1 MGLDDSYQTRP
12 PKHPEMKPRLEW
24 MQWGIRFTNNPLC
37 NLPSKQKQMH
47 FDFFFLLMW
56 AATQWKPAVFISN
69 QRINGW
75 ITIIAPGTDK
85 SIRWPSPQPH
95 SIESVLNYWNLSFR
109 QLKEMGKNTTP
120 TRGQA
125 LESMGVERRMG
136 LEMATSSACS
146 VKRLPTQLNQL
157 FLFFVLM

>member
-1 MGLDDSYQTRP
+1 MGLEDSYQTRP

-24 MQWGIRFTNNPLC
+24 MQWRIRFTNNPLC

-75 ITIIAPGTDK
+75 ITIIARGTDK

-136 LEMATSSACS
+136 LEMATSSAYS
-146 VKRLPTQLNQL
+146 IKRLPTQLNQL
-157 FLFFVLM
+157 FCSLS